1 MSLYDNQKCPV
12 CGEPFKAGDDVVTCP
27 VCGTPHHR
35 SCYEKLG
42 KCANESLHLQGFV
55 YDRHKNEEKQE
66 PSRQDNAD
74 KRNPFDP

>member
-42 KCANESLHLQGFV
+42 KCANESLHSQGLFMTGI
-55 YDRHKNEEKQE
+55 KTMK
-66 PSRQDNAD
+66 SRNLLGRKTQI
-74 KRNPFDP
+74 KETPLIL